1 MIPGMESVFKA
12 LADPSRRKLLDLLF
26 ERDGQTLTELARSL
40 PAMTRFGVMKHL
52 GLLEEA
58 GLVTTRRAG
67 REKLHYLNAVP
78 IRMVHD
84 RWIGKYRK
92 ARAAA
97 LVDLK
102 LDMEEEMATMDTRP
116 AQIYTVYIR
125 APREKVWDAITKPEF
140 THRYF
145 FGSEPASSWKAKGA
159 SASWCR

>member
-92 ARAAA
+92 ARGGAGVVFDFGAGGGRGA
-97 LVDLK
+97 RDL
-102 LDMEEEMATMDTRP
+102 
-116 AQIYTVYIR
+116 
-125 APREKVWDAITKPEF
+125 
-140 THRYF
+140 
-145 FGSEPASSWKAKGA
+145 
-159 SASWCR
+159 